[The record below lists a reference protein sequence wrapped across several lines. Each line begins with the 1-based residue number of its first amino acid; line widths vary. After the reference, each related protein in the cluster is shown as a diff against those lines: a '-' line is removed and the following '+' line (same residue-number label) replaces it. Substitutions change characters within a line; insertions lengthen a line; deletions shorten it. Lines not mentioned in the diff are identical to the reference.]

1 MTIENINDYLF
12 EKINKL
18 ILNKSLYGKKI
29 VLFGL
34 NTSSYATKGFLEKK
48 GYDIYAYIDND
59 EKKRNDHNDIIDM
72 VIKREI
78 SINDYKKLKFIRAF
92 KPEELLSHFDENVAI
107 LIASKYYVQ
116 MKQQLENLGY
126 IEVKHIFKTADF
138 YDIKNVL
145 KDGKWMDGLK
155 ELSISDVK
163 EKQLKLLENFAQICD
178 KNKLRYYL
186 CGGTLLGAIR
196 HKGYIPW
203 DDDIDVA
210 MPMQD
215 YLKFIEISKDLK
227 DIDVVSI
234 YGYPDEYYNFFMR
247 LVDKNTIMKSWEY
260 PFLMTSGVN
269 IDIFP
274 LMGLPES
281 DNDIEKFYN
290 TIRELNTRFIE
301 SFIEYSTDYK
311 EIFEK
316 RKKIRNEIIHMME
329 KYNFDTSEKIGYL
342 LSKYKEVEI
351 MDRNIYSEQIEVEF
365 EGRKFKAAQ
374 GYDEYLKIM
383 FGENYMEL
391 PPESE
396 RFTTHNFRAFCRKGE
411 KI

>member
-234 YGYPDEYYNFFMR
+234 YDYPDEYYNFFMR

-301 SFIEYSTDYK
+301 SFIEYSADYK
-311 EIFEK
+311 EILEK

-342 LSKYKEVEI
+342 LSKYK
-351 MDRNIYSEQIEVEF
+351 
-365 EGRKFKAAQ
+365 
-374 GYDEYLKIM
+374 
-383 FGENYMEL
+383 
-391 PPESE
+391 
-396 RFTTHNFRAFCRKGE
+396 
-411 KI
+411 

>member
-234 YGYPDEYYNFFMR
+234 YDYPDEYYNFFMR

-260 PFLMTSGVN
+260 PFLMTSVV
-269 IDIFP
+269 
-274 LMGLPES
+274 
-281 DNDIEKFYN
+281 
-290 TIRELNTRFIE
+290 T
-301 SFIEYSTDYK
+301 
-311 EIFEK
+311 
-316 RKKIRNEIIHMME
+316 
-329 KYNFDTSEKIGYL
+329 
-342 LSKYKEVEI
+342 
-351 MDRNIYSEQIEVEF
+351 
-365 EGRKFKAAQ
+365 
-374 GYDEYLKIM
+374 
-383 FGENYMEL
+383 
-391 PPESE
+391 
-396 RFTTHNFRAFCRKGE
+396 C
-411 KI
+411 